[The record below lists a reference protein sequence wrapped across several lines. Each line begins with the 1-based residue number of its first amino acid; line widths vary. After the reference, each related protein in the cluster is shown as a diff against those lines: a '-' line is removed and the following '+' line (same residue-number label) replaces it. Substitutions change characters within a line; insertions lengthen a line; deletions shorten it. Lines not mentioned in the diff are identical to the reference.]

1 MNCAARVSSR
11 RSPIPSSADP
21 GRPFDGVVLIN
32 LDSRPD
38 RLARFRAQAAAVP
51 ALAGWQRLSAV
62 AGTGLPGYG
71 RRPWFRGGRRD
82 RVWAGRAG
90 CVLSHRRAIELAR
103 AQGWRSL
110 LILEDDVE
118 FDAALNAALR
128 TPALAAAQWDICYLG
143 YSRCLGPLQRVTV
156 FDDTASLYAVQ
167 GAYTTHAYLLR
178 TSLYDWLLRRL
189 PTEADVW
196 PWLARHRAIDRWY
209 ARHLAAHFRVA
220 AVSPTLVGQFSDFS
234 DIGQRGPG
242 SDRAAHL
249 HGRLASERAVGPA
262 AFRLG
267 LGLRRLQFA
276 GAGAWDGVRAGI
288 KRMRGF

>member
-1 MNCAARVSSR
+1 M
-11 RSPIPSSADP
+11 
-21 GRPFDGVVLIN
+21 VLIN

-38 RLARFRAQAAAVP
+38 RLARFREQAAAVP
-51 ALAGWQRLSAV
+51 ALAGWQRLAAT

-118 FDAALNAALR
+118 FRAGLDAALQ
-128 TPALAAAQWDICYLG
+128 TPALATGRWDICYLG
-143 YSRCLGPLQRVTV
+143 YSRCLAPLQRLDAL
-156 FDDTASLYAVQ
+156 DDAQRLFAVQ
-167 GAYTTHAYLLR
+167 GAYTTHAYIVR
-178 TSLYDWLLRRL
+178 ASLYDWLLRRL
-189 PTEADVW
+189 PTETAIW

-249 HGRLASERAVGPA
+249 HGRLATERAVGPA

-276 GAGAWDGVRAGI
+276 LTGIWDALRAGI
-288 KRMRGF
+288 KRVRGF

>member
-1 MNCAARVSSR
+1 M
-11 RSPIPSSADP
+11 
-21 GRPFDGVVLIN
+21 VLIN